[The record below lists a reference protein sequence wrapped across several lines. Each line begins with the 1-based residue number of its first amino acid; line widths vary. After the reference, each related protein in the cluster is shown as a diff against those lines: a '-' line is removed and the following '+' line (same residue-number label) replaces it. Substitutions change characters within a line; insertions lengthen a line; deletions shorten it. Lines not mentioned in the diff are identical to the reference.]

1 MCDFPCLR
9 ALVSNLLYISNLK
22 QVCSDGDA
30 GTETSKS
37 YTCRRPLKGLYLTVQ
52 KTKSVIDSDEVLFI
66 NEVDVEVV
74 TL

>member
-1 MCDFPCLR
+1 MWI
-9 ALVSNLLYISNLK
+9 LYLK

-37 YTCRRPLKGLYLTVQ
+37 YTCPRPLKGRYLTVQ
-52 KTKSVIDSDEVLFI
+52 KTKSVIDRDDLLFI